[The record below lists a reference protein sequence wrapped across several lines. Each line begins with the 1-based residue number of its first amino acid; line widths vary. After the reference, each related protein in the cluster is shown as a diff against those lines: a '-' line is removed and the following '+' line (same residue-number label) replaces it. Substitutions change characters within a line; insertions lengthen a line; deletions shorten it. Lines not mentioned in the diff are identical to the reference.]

1 MKSPDQ
7 FGKLVKLTLLF
18 DRLGYYFIIIRGN
31 IKNIYNVH
39 LQNVTYICTGMKE
52 GRKFP
57 FIYKY
62 TQYR

>member
-18 DRLGYYFIIIRGN
+18 DRLGYYFIIIREN

-39 LQNVTYICTGMKE
+39 LQNVTYI
-52 GRKFP
+52 RD
-57 FIYKY
+57 
-62 TQYR
+62 